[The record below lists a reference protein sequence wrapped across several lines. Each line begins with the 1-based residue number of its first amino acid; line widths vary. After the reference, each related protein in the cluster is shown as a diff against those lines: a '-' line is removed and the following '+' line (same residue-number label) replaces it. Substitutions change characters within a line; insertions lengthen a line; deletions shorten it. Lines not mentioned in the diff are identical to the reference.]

1 MEAQSKSSSI
11 EDQINTNEDIKRK
24 HKLFYQYV
32 VPYLNMI
39 YKLVIQ
45 YSMQKSY
52 IDDNYIECLANYY
65 KYIDTYNP
73 SMSIKTWLHIVC
85 KRFVHDLEERRM
97 KQAQATDDLNIEN
110 STEFKHE
117 PNNSYEDILNC
128 RNWVDIYNDDE
139 IEALNSLKPIYREA
153 FLLQHAG
160 YKLNEIVEISFQN
173 GNLKSKNIDTI
184 KSRLFLARQFL
195 QRKLTREGERR
206 TD

>member
-1 MEAQSKSSSI
+1 MEAQSKGSGI
-11 EDQINTNEDIKRK
+11 EFRAISDEDIRRK

-32 VPYLNMI
+32 VPYQNMI

-45 YSMQKSY
+45 YSMQKSH
-52 IDDNYIECLANYY
+52 IDDNYVECLANYY
-65 KYIDTYNP
+65 KYIETYNP
-73 SMSIKTWLHIVC
+73 SMSIKTWLHIIC

-97 KQAQATDDLNIEN
+97 KQAQPTDDLNIEN
-110 STEFKHE
+110 SPEFTHE
-117 PNNSYEDILNC
+117 PNNSEDDILNC
-128 RNWVDIYNDDE
+128 RNWVDIFNDDE

-160 YKLNEIVEISFQN
+160 YKLNEIVEISFRN